1 MKISNLLLLAAAL
14 GLAGCGMFQKL
25 GLPDKRTAYQQS
37 QDMAVLEVP
46 PDLTLTRGEYQALI
60 PGEAESTTLSE
71 FERQRDRRLRRGSRV
86 LGSGEFEGEQWLAL
100 RGGVREIWPGLREFW
115 REQGYAADLDDP
127 ELGVL
132 ETAWKED
139 GFARNR
145 FRVFA
150 EPDKD
155 GVILFL
161 SGEREER
168 AEGVWFPVA
177 RDPALEK
184 RTLREISRHFYGEAE
199 IAPSSLAATGARP
212 AAPASAARAVIE
224 GLGEGRSYL
233 VLPREFSLAWR
244 DTEALLRNA
253 GYDIERSDPATGVY
267 YFVYFRPAG
276 QAPKKGVLAK
286 LKFWDDDEATEDVG
300 TPYQLSLTGVG
311 DKTELIV
318 MDGAGEWLASAEA
331 GAILET
337 LKDGYN
343 RL

>member
-1 MKISNLLLLAAAL
+1 MKISHLLLLAAAL

-37 QDMAVLEVP
+37 QAMDVLEVP

-71 FERQRDRRLRRGSRV
+71 FERQRDRRLRRGNKV
-86 LGSGEFEGEQWLAL
+86 LGSGEFEDEQWLAL
-100 RGGVREIWPGLREFW
+100 RGGVAEIWPGLRAFW
-115 REQGYAADLDDP
+115 REQGYAADLDDV

-145 FRVFA
+145 FRVSA

-184 RTLREISRHFYGEAE
+184 RTLREISRHFYGEVE

-212 AAPASAARAVIE
+212 AAPASARAVIE

-276 QAPKKGVLAK
+276 QAPKKGVLAR

-300 TPYQLSLTGVG
+300 IPYQLSLTGVG

>member
-25 GLPDKRTAYQQS
+25 GLPDKRTAYEKS

-71 FERQRDRRLRRGSRV
+71 FERQRDRRLRRGSKV
-86 LGSGEFEGEQWLAL
+86 LGSGEFEDEQWLAL
-100 RGGVREIWPGLREFW
+100 RGGVAEIWPDLREFW
-115 REQGYAADLDDP
+115 REQGYAADLDDA

-139 GFARNR
+139 GFARNK
-145 FRVFA
+145 FRVSA
-150 EPDKD
+150 EPDED

-161 SGEREER
+161 SGAREER
-168 AEGVWFPVA
+168 SEGVWFPVA

-184 RTLREISRHFYGEAE
+184 RTLREISRYFYGEVE
-199 IAPSSLAATGARP
+199 TAPSSLAATRARP
-212 AAPASAARAVIE
+212 AAPASSPRAVIQS
-224 GLGEGRSYL
+224 LGEGKFYL

-276 QAPKKGVLAK
+276 QVPKKGVLAR
-286 LKFWDDDEATEDVG
+286 LKFWGEDEAEDVG
-300 TPYQLSLTGVG
+300 IPYQLSLTGVG
-311 DKTELIV
+311 ETTELIV

>member
-25 GLPDKRTAYQQS
+25 GLPDKRTAYQKS

-71 FERQRDRRLRRGSRV
+71 FERQRDRRLKRGSKV
-86 LGSGEFEGEQWLAL
+86 LGSGEFEDEQWLAL
-100 RGGVREIWPGLREFW
+100 RGGVAEIWPGLREFW
-115 REQGYAADLDDP
+115 REQGYVADLDDV

-145 FRVFA
+145 FRVSA

-161 SGEREER
+161 TGEREER

-184 RTLREISRHFYGEAE
+184 RALREISRHFYGEVE
-199 IAPSSLAATGARP
+199 IAPSSLAATRARP
-212 AAPASAARAVIE
+212 VAPASSPRAVIQS
-224 GLGEGRSYL
+224 LGKGKFYL
-233 VLPREFSLAWR
+233 VMPREFSLAWR

-267 YFVYFRPAG
+267 YFLYFRPAG
-276 QAPKKGVLAK
+276 QAPKQGVLAR
-286 LKFWDDDEATEDVG
+286 LKFWGEDEAEDVG
-300 TPYQLSLTGVG
+300 IPYQLSLTGVG
-311 DKTELIV
+311 ETTELIV

>member
-25 GLPDKRTAYQQS
+25 GLPDKRTAYQKS

-71 FERQRDRRLRRGSRV
+71 FERQRDRRLKRGNRV
-86 LGSGEFEGEQWLAL
+86 LGSGEFEDEQWLAL
-100 RGGVREIWPGLREFW
+100 RGSVAEIWPGLREFW
-115 REQGYAADLDDP
+115 RERGYAADLDDA

-139 GFARNR
+139 GFARNK
-145 FRVFA
+145 FRVSA
-150 EPDKD
+150 EPDEN

-161 SGEREER
+161 SGAREER
-168 AEGVWFPVA
+168 SEGVWFPVA
-177 RDPALEK
+177 RDMALEK
-184 RTLREISRHFYGEAE
+184 RILREISRHFYGEVE
-199 IAPSSLAATGARP
+199 TAPSSLAATGGRP
-212 AAPASAARAVIE
+212 AAPASAPRAVIQD
-224 GLGEGRSYL
+224 LGEGKSYL

-244 DTEALLRNA
+244 DTEALLKNA
-253 GYDIERSDPATGVY
+253 GYSIARTDPAAGVY
-267 YFVYFRPAG
+267 HFLYFRPAG
-276 QAPKKGVLAK
+276 QTPKKGLLAR
-286 LKFWDDDEATEDVG
+286 LKFWGEDEAADAG
-300 TPYQLSLTGVG
+300 IPYQLSLTGVG

>member
-25 GLPDKRTAYQQS
+25 GLPDKRTAYQKS

-71 FERQRDRRLRRGSRV
+71 FERQRDRRLKRGNKV
-86 LGSGEFEGEQWLAL
+86 LGSGEFEDEQWLAL
-100 RGGVREIWPGLREFW
+100 RGGVAEIWPGLREFW
-115 REQGYAADLDDP
+115 REQGYAADLDDA

-139 GFARNR
+139 GFARNK
-145 FRVFA
+145 FRVSA
-150 EPDKD
+150 EPDEN

-161 SGEREER
+161 SGAREER

-177 RDPALEK
+177 RDMALEK
-184 RTLREISRHFYGEAE
+184 RTLREISRHFYGEVEA
-199 IAPSSLAATGARP
+199 APSSLAATGARP
-212 AAPASAARAVIE
+212 AALASAPRAVIQD
-224 GLGEGRSYL
+224 LGEGKSYL

-244 DTEALLRNA
+244 DTEALLKNA
-253 GYDIERSDPATGVY
+253 GYSIARTDPAAGVY
-267 YFVYFRPAG
+267 HFLYFRPAG
-276 QAPKKGVLAK
+276 QAPKKGLLAR
-286 LKFWDDDEATEDVG
+286 LKFWGEDEAADAG
-300 TPYQLSLTGVG
+300 IPYQLSLTGVG

-318 MDGAGEWLASAEA
+318 TDGAGEWLASAEA
-331 GAILET
+331 SAILET

>member
-1 MKISNLLLLAAAL
+1 MKISHLLLLVAAL

-71 FERQRDRRLRRGSRV
+71 FERQRDRRLRRGNKV
-86 LGSGEFEGEQWLAL
+86 LGSGEFEDEQWLAL

-115 REQGYAADLDDP
+115 RGQGYAADLDDP

-184 RTLREISRHFYGEAE
+184 RTLREISRYFYGEVE

-212 AAPASAARAVIE
+212 AAPASARAVIE

-276 QAPKKGVLAK
+276 QAPKKGVLTR

-300 TPYQLSLTGVG
+300 IPYQLSLTGVG
-311 DKTELIV
+311 DTTELIV

>member
-1 MKISNLLLLAAAL
+1 MKISNLLLLVAAL

-71 FERQRDRRLRRGSRV
+71 FERQRDRRLRRGNKV
-86 LGSGEFEGEQWLAL
+86 LGSGEFEDEQWLAL
-100 RGGVREIWPGLREFW
+100 RGGVAEIWPGLREFW
-115 REQGYAADLDDP
+115 REQGYAADLDDI

-150 EPDKD
+150 DPDKD

-184 RTLREISRHFYGEAE
+184 RTLREISRYFYGEVE

-276 QAPKKGVLAK
+276 QAPKKGVLAR

-300 TPYQLSLTGVG
+300 IPYQLSLTGVG
-311 DKTELIV
+311 DTTELIV

>member
-25 GLPDKRTAYQQS
+25 GLPDKRTAYQKS

-71 FERQRDRRLRRGSRV
+71 FERQRDRRLKRGNKV
-86 LGSGEFEGEQWLAL
+86 LGSGEFEDEQWLAL
-100 RGGVREIWPGLREFW
+100 RGGVVEIWPGLRAFW

-145 FRVFA
+145 FRVSA
-150 EPDKD
+150 EPDQD

-168 AEGVWFPVA
+168 AEGAWFPVA

-184 RTLREISRHFYGEAE
+184 RALRELSRHFYGEVE
-199 IAPSSLAATGARP
+199 TAPSSLAATSARP

-224 GLGEGRSYL
+224 GLGEGKSYL

-276 QAPKKGVLAK
+276 QASKKGVLAR
-286 LKFWDDDEATEDVG
+286 LKFWGDDDATEDVG
-300 TPYQLSLTGVG
+300 IPYQLSLTGVG
-311 DKTELIV
+311 DTTELIV

>member
-71 FERQRDRRLRRGSRV
+71 FERQRDRRLRRGNKV
-86 LGSGEFEGEQWLAL
+86 LGSGEFEDEQWLAL
-100 RGGVREIWPGLREFW
+100 RGGVAEIWPGLREFW
-115 REQGYAADLDDP
+115 REQGYAADLDDI

-150 EPDKD
+150 DPDKD

-184 RTLREISRHFYGEAE
+184 RTLREISRYFYGEVE

-276 QAPKKGVLAK
+276 QAPKKGVLAR

-300 TPYQLSLTGVG
+300 IPYQLSLTGVG
-311 DKTELIV
+311 DTTELIV

-337 LKDGYN
+337 LKAGYN

>member
-71 FERQRDRRLRRGSRV
+71 FERQRDRRLRRGNKV
-86 LGSGEFEGEQWLAL
+86 LGSGEFEDEQWLAL
-100 RGGVREIWPGLREFW
+100 RGGVAEIWPGLREFW
-115 REQGYAADLDDP
+115 REQGYAADLDDI

-184 RTLREISRHFYGEAE
+184 RTLREISRYFYGEVE

-276 QAPKKGVLAK
+276 QAPKKGVLAR

-300 TPYQLSLTGVG
+300 IPYQLSLTGVG
-311 DKTELIV
+311 DTTELIV

>member
-25 GLPDKRTAYQQS
+25 GLPDKRTAYQKS

-60 PGEAESTTLSE
+60 PGEAESITLSE
-71 FERQRDRRLRRGSRV
+71 FERQRDRRLRRGNKV
-86 LGSGEFEGEQWLAL
+86 LGSGEFEDEQWLAL
-100 RGGVREIWPGLREFW
+100 RGGVAEIWPGLREFW
-115 REQGYAADLDDP
+115 REQGYAADLDDV

-145 FRVFA
+145 FRVSA

-161 SGEREER
+161 TGEREER

-177 RDPALEK
+177 RDPELEK
-184 RTLREISRHFYGEAE
+184 RALREISRYFYGEVE
-199 IAPSSLAATGARP
+199 SAPSSLAATGARP

-224 GLGEGRSYL
+224 GLGEGKSYL

-267 YFVYFRPAG
+267 YFLYFRPAG
-276 QAPKKGVLAK
+276 QAPKQGVLAR
-286 LKFWDDDEATEDVG
+286 LKFWGEDEAEDVG
-300 TPYQLSLTGVG
+300 IPYQLSLTGVG
-311 DKTELIV
+311 ETTELIV

>member
-71 FERQRDRRLRRGSRV
+71 FERQRDRRLRRGNKV
-86 LGSGEFEGEQWLAL
+86 LGSGEFEDEQWLAL
-100 RGGVREIWPGLREFW
+100 RGGVAEIWPGLREFW
-115 REQGYAADLDDP
+115 REQGYAADLDDI

-150 EPDKD
+150 DPDKD

-184 RTLREISRHFYGEAE
+184 RTLREISRYFYGEVE

-267 YFVYFRPAG
+267 YFLYFRPAG
-276 QAPKKGVLAK
+276 QTPKKGLLAR
-286 LKFWDDDEATEDVG
+286 LKFWGDDEATEDVG
-300 TPYQLSLTGVG
+300 IPYQLSLTGVG
-311 DKTELIV
+311 DTTELIV

-331 GAILET
+331 SAILET